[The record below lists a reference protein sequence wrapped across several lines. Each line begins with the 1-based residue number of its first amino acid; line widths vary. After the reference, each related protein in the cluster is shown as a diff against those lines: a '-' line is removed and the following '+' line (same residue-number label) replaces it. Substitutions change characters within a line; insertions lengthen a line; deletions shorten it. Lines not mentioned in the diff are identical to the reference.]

1 MAHILVVDDEWE
13 ILDFVVD
20 QLRSQGHTVLGLNN
34 APLALEV
41 LRLPCNTFDLILTDV
56 MMPKKNGLEFA
67 REVLKIPHCKQT
79 TFALMS
85 SYSNEL
91 KNEIMELGIRH
102 ALHKPFNREQIDT
115 FVKRVLVYI
124 KSTKKS

>member
-20 QLRSQGHTVLGLNN
+20 HLRAQGHEVLGLNN

-41 LRLPCNTFDLILTDV
+41 LRLPCNTFDLILSDV
-56 MMPKKNGLEFA
+56 MMPKKNGLEFGK
-67 REVLKIPHCKQT
+67 EVLDIPNCKKT
-79 TFALMS
+79 TFALLS

-91 KNEIMELGIRH
+91 KGEITRLGIKH
-102 ALHKPFNREQIDT
+102 SLHKPFDRNQIDA
-115 FVKRVLVYI
+115 FLKRVLVHI
-124 KSTKKS
+124 HSTKK